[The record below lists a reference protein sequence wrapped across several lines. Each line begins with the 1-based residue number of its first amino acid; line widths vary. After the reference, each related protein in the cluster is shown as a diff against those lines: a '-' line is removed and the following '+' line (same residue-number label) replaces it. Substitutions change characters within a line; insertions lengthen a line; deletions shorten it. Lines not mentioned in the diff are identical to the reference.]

1 MKILFVCSANVWG
14 GNEKWTS
21 MAISQLRKK
30 NEVFLCYKSED
41 LSEKFGA
48 GLRKFK
54 APFRNYTDIITFY
67 KIFTFVKKHKIDI
80 IVSTKK
86 KEYFICGVIAKLV
99 RIKNV
104 LRLGS
109 VRELDKPI
117 WHNIVYDKLNHGMIV
132 NAHRI
137 KQNLLK
143 YKFMHHEKIK
153 VIYNGILQDKAASV
167 VKRKKTDDMLTVHS
181 QFANCK
187 RLQGAAGAV
196 PCERLHDMFIITSS
210 GRLTKPKGFHI
221 LIKAV
226 SELPE
231 DTGKNVKVQILGDGP
246 YRAELEKLA
255 QENNISENIEFTGF
269 VSDPQRI
276 IAAGDLFVLLS
287 FNEGL
292 SNSLLEAMINGVPV
306 LTTDAGGVKEFI
318 KHKKNGFI
326 TRSMKPFD
334 IACELKNIIEN
345 RKELVNIGEKGRKTV
360 AELFSMDK
368 METKIENFLKKVI
381 NA

>member
-21 MAISQLRKK
+21 MAISRLRKK
-30 NEVFLCYKSED
+30 NEVFLCYKSHD
-41 LSEKFGA
+41 LSDKFGA
-48 GLRKFK
+48 GLCKFK

-86 KEYFICGVIAKLV
+86 KEYFICGVVAKLV

-117 WHNIVYDKLNHGMIV
+117 WHNIVYDKLNNGMIV

-143 YKFMHHEKIK
+143 YNFMHHEKIK
-153 VIYNGILQDKAASV
+153 VIYNGILQDKAAAGV
-167 VKRKKTDDMLTVHS
+167 QREKTD
-181 QFANCK
+181 
-187 RLQGAAGAV
+187 
-196 PCERLHDMFIITSS
+196 DMFIITSS

-226 SELPE
+226 SALPE
-231 DTGKNVKVQILGDGP
+231 DTRKKVKVQILGDGP

-255 QENNISENIEFTGF
+255 EENNISENVEFKGF

-276 IAAGDLFVLLS
+276 ISAGDLFVLLS

-318 KHKKNGFI
+318 EHKKNGFI
-326 TRSMKPFD
+326 TRSMDPFD

-345 RKELVNIGEKGRKTV
+345 RKESVDIGEKGKKTV

-368 METKIENFLKKVI
+368 METEIENFLKKVI
-381 NA
+381 NV